1 MNLTLIFCL
10 CVLRPTFWRI
20 CKAKNVEEFKPD
32 PYLATLMNCLLWFF
46 YGLPIVHPNSTLV
59 LTINGIGLVI
69 EGAYIIIFIIYAAKN
84 TRVPTCHPPN
94 APHPAY
100 CLFSALVSVPAP
112 VSPSCAPPH
121 AGPAYP
127 LPLPRRTLSPGEP
140 RVGSRTLPGSAG
152 VPAALP
158 SSPGS
163 LLSAHGGCRF
173 PFKRVLSD

>member
-1 MNLTLIFCL
+1 MNLILVFCL
-10 CVLRPTFWRI
+10 YVRRPTFWRI
-20 CKAKNVEEFKPD
+20 YKAKDVEEFKPD

-100 CLFSALVSVPAP
+100 CLFSALVSVQKILLHALTHAMCLCCACSGRCSACWPSRQRSWLPWWPVCSSAP
-112 VSPSCAPPH
+112 TPMRSAP
-121 AGPAYP
+121 
-127 LPLPRRTLSPGEP
+127 
-140 RVGSRTLPGSAG
+140 
-152 VPAALP
+152 
-158 SSPGS
+158 
-163 LLSAHGGCRF
+163 
-173 PFKRVLSD
+173 